1 MVQLNWQLI
10 ININFHQYL
19 GNTTNIMMTFD
30 KELTA
35 SRRVQLF
42 MIEIYLCNKGSRD
55 KAWVIVL
62 LCSEI

>member
-10 ININFHQYL
+10 IDINFHQYL

-35 SRRVQLF
+35 SRHVQLF
-42 MIEIYLCNKGSRD
+42 MIEIYRCYKGSRD

>member
-1 MVQLNWQLI
+1 
-10 ININFHQYL
+10 
-19 GNTTNIMMTFD
+19 MMTFD

-55 KAWVIVL
+55 KAWVINFIQTLSNILTWTHVRPFTTL
-62 LCSEI
+62 TEYLK